1 MISELTNPT
10 KVVQRAVLIPTAM
23 SANACCNVAA
33 FVTSTFANA
42 VPNIIK
48 KPVTVPTI
56 PSARHDSD
64 MNHPT
69 SLFWL

>member
-1 MISELTNPT
+1 MISEHTNPT
-10 KVVQRAVLIPTAM
+10 RVVQSAVLIPSAM
-23 SANACCNVAA
+23 SDNACCNVNA
-33 FVTSTFANA
+33 FDTSTFANA
-42 VPNIIK
+42 VPSIIR

-69 SLFWL
+69 SALCS

>member
-10 KVVQRAVLIPTAM
+10 KVVQRAVLIPIAM
-23 SANACCNVAA
+23 SDNACCNVAA
-33 FVTSTFANA
+33 FDTSTFSNA

-56 PSARHDSD
+56 PSARHDSET
-64 MNHPT
+64 NHPT
-69 SLFWL
+69 SLFWS

>member
-1 MISELTNPT
+1 MISEDTNPT
-10 KVVQRAVLIPTAM
+10 RVVQSAVLIPVAI
-23 SANACCNVAA
+23 SASACCNVAA

-42 VPNIIK
+42 VHNIIK

-56 PSARHDSD
+56 PIARHDSA
-64 MNHPT
+64 MNQPT